1 MKIFPSNIGDDSGYC
16 WGTNRRRPNWISSH
30 WVQI

>member
-1 MKIFPSNIGDDSGYC
+1 MEIFPSSIGDDSGHC
-16 WGTNRRRPNWISSH
+16 WGANRCRLNWISSH